1 MKKAT
6 TPWTQAI
13 QQMPHRIDEAY
24 LLSRGFELIEEKPL
38 FNTYQHKR
46 NRLLFVTI
54 GMYGELSIAEKHWCN
69 DEVERI
75 FSTINRDIKRWEF
88 DILLKYLN
96 INL

>member
-6 TPWTQAI
+6 TPWTQVI
-13 QQMPHRIDEAY
+13 LDMPNRIDDNY
-24 LLSRGFELIEEKPL
+24 LISRGFELVEEKPL
-38 FNTYQHKR
+38 FNRYQHKS
-46 NRLLFVTI
+46 NRLLFVVI
-54 GMYGELSIAEKHWCN
+54 GMYGELCIAEKHWCN

-96 INL
+96 INI